1 MKASRLTILIPL
13 APLACGPDA
22 NDATRLHT
30 ITRDSADVRI
40 IENPRPPEGSR
51 VWRVG
56 PEPAVSIGEREGRD
70 PYLLHQVRDA
80 TKLDDGRILVAN
92 GGDNELRVFDA
103 SGTWLETWGGT
114 GEGPGEFSDLSHVD
128 SWAGDSIIAW
138 SGPGRS
144 ISVFDS
150 EGNFGRG
157 FTLEIDA
164 DDPFGIYVFPAAV
177 TAAGSILAG
186 QLPNVFDRV
195 VVELRDA
202 EGRLLS
208 SLGRHAGV
216 ERHRVETISGSARMV
231 MTYETIFGP
240 AVAQVPWD
248 DLVVHTLGDRYEIKA
263 FAEDGTLARIVRR
276 EHASRPPTAEE
287 IEAYIEEQVS
297 GFPDELVAEQRRRY
311 RSVPVA
317 ERMPA
322 FTSVF
327 VDRLHHLWV
336 EEYELPGE
344 ERPGSLWTVF
354 DPEGRVLG
362 FVETPEG
369 LEIFEIGEDYILGRW
384 LDELGVE
391 HVRVWAL
398 ER

>member
-1 MKASRLTILIPL
+1 MKASRLTILIL
-13 APLACGPDA
+13 FAPLACGPGGD
-22 NDATRLHT
+22 DATRLHT

-56 PEPAVSIGEREGRD
+56 PEPAVSIGEREGED
-70 PYLLHQVRDA
+70 PYMLHQVRDA
-80 TKLDDGRILVAN
+80 TKIDDGRILVAN
-92 GGDNELRVFDA
+92 GGDSELRVFDA
-103 SGTWLETWGGT
+103 FGTWLESWGGR
-114 GEGPGEFSDLSHVD
+114 GEGPGEFGDLSHVD

-138 SGPGRS
+138 SGPGGS

-157 FTLEIDA
+157 FALEIDA
-164 DDPFGIYVFPAAV
+164 DDPFGLYVFPAAV

-208 SLGRHAGV
+208 SLGQHHGV
-216 ERHRVETISGSARMV
+216 EHHQVEAISGSVRMV
-231 MTYETIFGP
+231 MRYETIFGP
-240 AVAQVPWD
+240 AVAQVPWG

-276 EHASRPPTAEE
+276 ENAARPPTAEE
-287 IEAYIEEQVS
+287 VEAYIEEQVS
-297 GFPDELVAEQRRRY
+297 GYPDELVAEQRRRY

-322 FTSVF
+322 FTSVV

-336 EEYELPGE
+336 EEYELPGG

-369 LEIFEIGEDYILGRW
+369 LEIFEIGEDYILGRR

-391 HVRVWAL
+391 HVRVWPL

>member
-1 MKASRLTILIPL
+1 MKAGRLTILLPF
-13 APLACGPDA
+13 APLACGTDA
-22 NDATRLHT
+22 NDGTRLHS

-40 IENPRPPEGSR
+40 VENPRPPEGSR

-56 PEPAVSIGEREGRD
+56 PEPSVSIGEREGED
-70 PYLLHQVRDA
+70 PYMLHQIRDA

-92 GGDNELRVFDA
+92 GGDDELRVFDA
-103 SGTWLETWGGT
+103 SGTWLESWGGR
-114 GEGPGEFSDLSHVD
+114 GEGPGEFGDLSHVD
-128 SWAGDSIIAW
+128 GWTGDSIVAW
-138 SGPGRS
+138 SGPGGG

-157 FTLEIDA
+157 FTMEVND

-186 QLPNVFDRV
+186 QAPDVFGEV
-195 VVELRDA
+195 TVELRDA

-208 SLGRHAGV
+208 SLGRHPGV
-216 ERHRVETISGSARMV
+216 EHHRVEVVSGSDRMV
-231 MTYETIFGP
+231 MMYRAIFGP
-240 AVAQVPWD
+240 TVAQAPWG
-248 DLVVHTLGDRYEIKA
+248 DLVVHSVSDRYEIKA
-263 FAEDGTLARIVRR
+263 FADDGTLARIVRR
-276 EHASRPPTAEE
+276 DHASRPPSAEE
-287 IEAYIEEQVS
+287 VEAYLE
-297 GFPDELVAEQRRRY
+297 DEREGY
-311 RSVPVA
+311 RAAPVA

-322 FTSVF
+322 FTSVV

-369 LEIFEIGEDYILGRW
+369 LEIFEIGEDYILGRS
-384 LDELGVE
+384 LDELDVE
-391 HVRVWAL
+391 HVRVWPL

>member
-30 ITRDSADVRI
+30 ITRDSADSRI

-56 PEPAVSIGEREGRD
+56 PEPAVSIGEREGED
-70 PYLLHQVRDA
+70 PYMLHQVRDA

-103 SGTWLETWGGT
+103 FGTWLETWGGT
-114 GEGPGEFSDLSHVD
+114 GEGPGEFGDLSHVD
-128 SWAGDSIIAW
+128 TWPGDSIIAW
-138 SGPGRS
+138 HGPRRG

-157 FTLEIDA
+157 FALEIDA
-164 DDPFGIYVFPAAV
+164 DDPFGLYVFPAAV

-186 QLPNVFDRV
+186 QLPDVFDRV

-202 EGRLLS
+202 DGRVLS
-208 SLGRHAGV
+208 SLGRHPGV
-216 ERHRVETISGSARMV
+216 ERHRVETVSGSERM
-231 MTYETIFGP
+231 MMMYETIFGP
-240 AVAQVPWD
+240 AVAQVPWG

-263 FAEDGTLARIVRR
+263 FAEDGKLARIVRR
-276 EHASRPPTAEE
+276 EHASRPPTAAE

-297 GFPDELVAEQRRRY
+297 GYPDELVAEQRRRY

-369 LEIFEIGEDYILGRW
+369 LEILEIGEDYILGRW

-391 HVRVWAL
+391 HVRVWPL

>member
-13 APLACGPDA
+13 APLACDPDA
-22 NDATRLHT
+22 NNATRLHT
-30 ITRDSADVRI
+30 ITRDSADIRI

-56 PEPAVSIGEREGRD
+56 PEPAVSIGEREGED
-70 PYLLHQVRDA
+70 PYMLHQVRDA

-92 GGDNELRVFDA
+92 AGDNELRVFDA
-103 SGTWLETWGGT
+103 FGTWLETWGGT
-114 GEGPGEFSDLSHVD
+114 GEGPGEFGDLSHVD

-138 SGPGRS
+138 SGPGSS

-157 FTLEIDA
+157 FALEIDA
-164 DDPFGIYVFPAAV
+164 DDPFGLYVFPAAV
-177 TAAGSILAG
+177 TATGSILAG

-216 ERHRVETISGSARMV
+216 ERHRVETVSGSARMV
-231 MTYETIFGP
+231 MMYETIFGP
-240 AVAQVPWD
+240 AVAQVPWG

-276 EHASRPPTAEE
+276 EHAARPPTAEE

-297 GFPDELVAEQRRRY
+297 GWPDELVAEQRRRY

-391 HVRVWAL
+391 HVRVWPL